1 MRATLVCA
9 LALALSM
16 GISATLP
23 AIAADDEVK
32 ITFEQA
38 QDFETWKRNFRNEA
52 LGQGVAA
59 SIYDSAFAGV
69 ELDPKVLRLDRK
81 QPEFSRPI
89 WKYLESAVSETRVAN
104 GREKLAAKGAVMA
117 EIERR
122 YGVDRQV
129 VLGIWGLE
137 SAYGSFYGNDNV
149 IRSLATL
156 AFDGRREKFAKEQ
169 LIAALRILQRGDIS
183 PERMKGSWAG
193 AMGHTQFIPT
203 SFESYAVDFDGDGR
217 RDIWADDAHD
227 ALASAA
233 NYLAR
238 HKWKLG
244 QPAYAIVRL
253 PQGIEYFELNASN
266 KQPAGYW
273 AARGVTLPNG
283 APIPDYGDAAIV
295 LPAGARGPAVMT
307 FHNFGVIKKYNNATS
322 YALGVAHL
330 GERIAGGPAL
340 NLTWPTDDRPLGRTE
355 RKTLQEQLTA
365 LGFDTDG
372 IDGILGPNSRKAIRN
387 FQRSRG
393 LPADGYASEK
403 LLTRVQQATEGR
415 EPLGAQQVAMI
426 QSALNARGY
435 DAGTPDGIPGP
446 RTRAAIAAFQRGAGV
461 VADGQPSIALLRA
474 LGG

>member
-1 MRATLVCA
+1 MRATLIRVLA
-9 LALALSM
+9 LALALGS
-16 GISATLP
+16 TLPAP
-23 AIAADDEVK
+23 AIAADEEVT
-32 ITFEQA
+32 ITAQQA
-38 QDFETWKRNFRNEA
+38 QDFERWKWAFRSEA
-52 LGQGVAA
+52 LAA
-59 SIYDSAFAGV
+59 GIAPQIFDNAFAGV
-69 ELDPKVLRLDRK
+69 TLNPKVIRLDGR

-89 WKYLESAVSETRVAN
+89 WKYLESAVSPTRVAN
-104 GREKLAAKGAVMA
+104 GREKLAQKAGLMA

-122 YGVDRQV
+122 YGVDKQV

-137 SAYGSFYGNDNV
+137 SAYGSFYGDNSV

-203 SFESYAVDFDGDGR
+203 SFESYAVDFTGDGR
-217 RDIWADDAHD
+217 RDIWADDAQD

-238 HKWKLG
+238 HGWKRG

-253 PQGIEYFELNASN
+253 PQGIDYFELNAAN
-266 KQPAGYW
+266 KRPASYW

-283 APIPDYGDAAIV
+283 APIPNYGEAAIV
-295 LPAGARGPAVMT
+295 LPAGARGPAIMT
-307 FHNFGVIKKYNNATS
+307 FHNFGVIRKYNTATS
-322 YALGVAHL
+322 YAMGVAHL
-330 GERIAGGPAL
+330 GERIMGAPPLAL
-340 NLTWPTDDRPLGRTE
+340 SWPTDDRPLGRTE

-365 LGFDTDG
+365 MGFDTDG

-403 LLTRVQQATEGR
+403 LLIRVQQATEGR
-415 EPLGAQQVAMI
+415 EPLGAAQIGYI
-426 QSALNARGY
+426 QSALTQRGF
-435 DAGTPDGIPGP
+435 DAGIADGVVGP
-446 RTRAAIAAFQRGAGV
+446 RTRAAIAAFQRAVGAP
-461 VADGQPSIALLRA
+461 ADGQPSVALLRA

>member
-1 MRATLVCA
+1 MRATIFRA
-9 LALALSM
+9 LTLIAALGGGLA
-16 GISATLP
+16 LP

-38 QDFETWKRNFRNEA
+38 QEFENWKRSFRGEA
-52 LGQGVAA
+52 LGQGIAA
-59 SIYDSAFAGV
+59 QIYDNAFAGV
-69 ELDPKVLRLDRK
+69 ELNPKVLRLDGK

-104 GREKLAAKGAVMA
+104 GREKLAQKGAVMA

-238 HKWKLG
+238 HKWKFG

-253 PQGIEYFELNASN
+253 PQGIDYFELNASN
-266 KQPAGYW
+266 KQPAAYW
-273 AARGVTLPNG
+273 AARGVTMPNG
-283 APIPDYGDAAIV
+283 APIPNYGDAAIV
-295 LPAGARGPAVMT
+295 LPAGARGPAIMT

-372 IDGILGPNSRKAIRN
+372 VDGILGPNSRKALRN

-403 LLTRVQQATEGR
+403 LLTRVQQAIEGR
-415 EPLGAQQVAMI
+415 EPMGAQQIGFI

-435 DAGTPDGIPGP
+435 DAGVPDGIAGP
-446 RTRAAIAAFQRGAGV
+446 RTRAAIAAYQRSVGAI
-461 VADGQPSIALLRA
+461 ANGQPSMALLRA

>member
-1 MRATLVCA
+1 MRATLIGA
-9 LALALSM
+9 LALFVAASGGL
-16 GISATLP
+16 TLP
-23 AIAADDEVK
+23 ANAADDEVK

-38 QDFETWKRNFRNEA
+38 QAFENWKRNFRNEA

-59 SIYDSAFAGV
+59 QIYDNAFAGV
-69 ELDPKVLRLDRK
+69 ELDPKVLRLDGR

-89 WKYLESAVSETRVAN
+89 WKYLESAVSDTRVAN
-104 GREKLAAKGAVMA
+104 GREKLAQKGAVMA

-149 IRSLATL
+149 IQSLATL

-253 PQGIEYFELNASN
+253 PQGIEYFELNSSN
-266 KQPAGYW
+266 KQPAAYW
-273 AARGVTLPNG
+273 AGRGVTMPNG
-283 APIPDYGDAAIV
+283 APIPNYGDAAIV

-322 YALGVAHL
+322 YALGVANL
-330 GERIAGGPAL
+330 GERIAGAPPL
-340 NLTWPTDDRPLGRTE
+340 NLTWPTDDRPLGRSE

-403 LLTRVQQATEGR
+403 LLTRVRQASEGR
-415 EPLGAQQVAMI
+415 EPMGAQQIAMI

-435 DAGTPDGIPGP
+435 DAGVPDGIPGP
-446 RTRAAIAAFQRGAGV
+446 RTRAAIAAYQRGAGV
-461 VADGQPSIALLRA
+461 VPDGQPSIALLRS

>member
-1 MRATLVCA
+1 MRATLIGA
-9 LALALSM
+9 LALFLAASGGL
-16 GISATLP
+16 ALP

-169 LIAALRILQRGDIS
+169 LIAALRILQRGDVS

>member
-1 MRATLVCA
+1 MRSTLIGA
-9 LALALSM
+9 LALVLALGGGLSTTV
-16 GISATLP
+16 A
-23 AIAADDEVK
+23 AADEEVR
-32 ITFEQA
+32 ITARQA
-38 QDFETWKRNFRNEA
+38 QDFERWKWNFRSEA
-52 LGQGVAA
+52 LAA
-59 SIYDSAFAGV
+59 GIAPQVYDNAFAGV
-69 ELDPKVLRLDRK
+69 TLNAKVIRLDGR

-89 WKYLESAVSETRVAN
+89 WKYLESAVSPTRVAN
-104 GREKLAAKGAVMA
+104 GREKLAENAELMA

-137 SAYGSFYGNDNV
+137 SAYGSFYGDNSV

-183 PERMKGSWAG
+183 AERMRGSWAG

-203 SFESYAVDFDGDGR
+203 SFESYAVDFTGDGR
-217 RDIWADDAHD
+217 RDIWADDAQD

-238 HKWKLG
+238 HGWKLG

-253 PQGIEYFELNASN
+253 PQGIDYFELNASN

-273 AARGVTLPNG
+273 AARGVTLANG
-283 APIPDYGDAAIV
+283 APVPNYGDAAIV

-307 FHNFGVIKKYNNATS
+307 FHNFGVIRKYNNATS
-322 YALGVAHL
+322 YAMGVAHL
-330 GERIAGGPAL
+330 GERIMGAPPL

-372 IDGILGPNSRKAIRN
+372 IDGILGPNSRKAIRD

-403 LLTRVQQATEGR
+403 LLTRVQMATEGR
-415 EPLGAQQVAMI
+415 EPLGASQIMFI
-426 QSALNARGY
+426 QSTLNARGFN
-435 DAGTPDGIPGP
+435 AGTPDGLIGP
-446 RTRAAIAAFQRGAGV
+446 RTRTAIANYQRTVGAPM
-461 VADGQPSIALLRA
+461 DGQPSIALLRA